1 MLFDLFNR
9 RHDGHLTR
17 EEIRQVI
24 NLIFKDFHMPYEV
37 NHLDVDNFLVD
48 FDINH
53 DREITME
60 DFKGVDV
67 LTFDL
72 HHERELGME
81 TKIKMKVNWFYS
93 RDYLLLFH
101 NTFYNQNIKF
111 LLNIIYFTNIIV
123 INL

>member
-72 HHERELGME
+72 HHERQLGME
-81 TKIKMKVNWFYS
+81 SKIKMKVN
-93 RDYLLLFH
+93 
-101 NTFYNQNIKF
+101 
-111 LLNIIYFTNIIV
+111 
-123 INL
+123 